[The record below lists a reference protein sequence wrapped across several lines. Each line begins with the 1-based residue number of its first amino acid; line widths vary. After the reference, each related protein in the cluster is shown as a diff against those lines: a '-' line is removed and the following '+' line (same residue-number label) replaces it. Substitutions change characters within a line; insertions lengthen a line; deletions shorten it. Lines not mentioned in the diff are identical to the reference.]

1 MGAAAG
7 SSTVYNVI
15 RTSTNVYVLKYTKE
29 IVDTTAAAAGTVAFR
44 VVTFYTRITYY
55 KRVYA

>member
-7 SSTVYNVI
+7 SSTGYNVI

-29 IVDTTAAAAGTVAFR
+29 IVDTTAAAAGMVAFR
-44 VVTFYTRITYY
+44 VVTFVHSYNIL
-55 KRVYA
+55 